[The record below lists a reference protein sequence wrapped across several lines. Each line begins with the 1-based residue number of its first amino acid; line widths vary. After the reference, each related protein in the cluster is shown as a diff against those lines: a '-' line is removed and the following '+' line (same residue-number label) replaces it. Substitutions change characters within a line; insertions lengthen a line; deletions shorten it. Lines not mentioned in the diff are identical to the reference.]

1 MTHWGTR
8 FGTRTIAPSP
18 WQEMARLQAD
28 MQPFFGVLER
38 LATREFPRVNVDADE
53 DGARVIAE
61 LPGVAASDVELT
73 VEGDTLTIQG
83 KRAEAAPAEGGT
95 QRLRERETGAF
106 VRTIQL
112 PFNIEADAVQAVHK
126 HGLLEIELP
135 RAASERP
142 KKIAVHGAAQPEGES
157 S

>member
-1 MTHWGTR
+1 
-8 FGTRTIAPSP
+8 
-18 WQEMARLQAD
+18 MARRQAD
-28 MQPFFGVLER
+28 MEPFFGVFER
-38 LATREFPRVNVDADE
+38 LATREFPRVNVEADE
-53 DGARVIAE
+53 EGARVVAE

-73 VEGDTLTIQG
+73 VEGDVLTIQG
-83 KRAEAAPAEGGT
+83 KRAEPAPAEGGT

-106 VRTIQL
+106 ARTIQL
-112 PFNIEADAVQAVHK
+112 PFNIQADAVVAVHK
-126 HGLLEIELP
+126 NGLLEIELP